1 MRTSVRSTND
11 KKVKGKGRLLMAALV
26 ACGLGSTWYMHRA
39 AVTRGDWLRAW
50 VDDPSK
56 TASLPPIGH
65 TRIVAEGRLAARPG
79 AEVVV
84 GAETGGLIT
93 DVRVSE
99 KAKVRRGDVLV
110 VLDSNEQRAAVAE
123 AEARILEI
131 DADIRYFEPKLAR
144 AKGMSAGTVSM
155 VEMEQWQRDLEA
167 ARARRV
173 AAVATLEKLK
183 FLLSKTQIHAPIDGT
198 VIARHC
204 EPGQMIE
211 PAGRLL
217 TIADLSQCRLEAE
230 VSEFDA
236 DGLVVGA
243 PATVTAE
250 GYPGQR
256 WRAKVEEIPD
266 VVAARK
272 LRPQDP
278 GRPSDTGVLL
288 VKLVFV
294 DPVPFK
300 LGQRVD
306 ATIEVPKKAEVATV
320 R

>member
-1 MRTSVRSTND
+1 
-11 KKVKGKGRLLMAALV
+11 
-26 ACGLGSTWYMHRA
+26 
-39 AVTRGDWLRAW
+39 
-50 VDDPSK
+50 
-56 TASLPPIGH
+56 
-65 TRIVAEGRLAARPG
+65 
-79 AEVVV
+79 
-84 GAETGGLIT
+84 
-93 DVRVSE
+93 
-99 KAKVRRGDVLV
+99 
-110 VLDSNEQRAAVAE
+110 VAE
-123 AEARILEI
+123 AEARIAEI

-144 AKGMSAGTVSM
+144 ARGMAAGTVSV

-167 ARARRV
+167 ARARRL
-173 AAVATLEKLK
+173 AAQASLERLK
-183 FLLSKTQIHAPIDGT
+183 VVLSKTEIHAPIDGT
-198 VIARHC
+198 VIGRHC

-211 PAGRLL
+211 PVGRLV

-243 PATVTAE
+243 SATVTAE
-250 GYPGQR
+250 GYAGQR
-256 WRAKVEEIPD
+256 WRARVEEIPD

-288 VKLVFV
+288 VKLVFL